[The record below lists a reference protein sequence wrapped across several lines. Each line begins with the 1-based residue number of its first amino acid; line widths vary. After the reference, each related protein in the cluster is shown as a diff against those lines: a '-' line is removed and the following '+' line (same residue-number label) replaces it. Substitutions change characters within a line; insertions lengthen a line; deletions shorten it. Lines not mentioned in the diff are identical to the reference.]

1 MTNIR
6 RLPGT
11 FVQFVMGAML
21 MAGSAFA
28 TPITVTISVYGD
40 IPSFTLE
47 TGPHATSASQF
58 NATAIN
64 AAIAAACAAGHT
76 CSALTLNQ
84 IDFTLHATNDVTVGV
99 VNSAPSTKYIASIIG
114 SEGTYLGGATSGTA
128 LLAEEQ
134 VTASDS
140 ITTDLV
146 IANPTLSVATDT
158 RRVNPKCASG
168 SATALN
174 FQNCLAV
181 APGGKTF
188 TGTAS
193 DSGSAS
199 YLSSDAN
206 WATVLSTYV
215 GSGTVGFTLDSS
227 TSTSNGTLYGA
238 SGVSNSATEH
248 FIANGLQVA
257 YTYTYDDTTTS
268 VPEPTAM
275 ALMGAAL
282 VGIGLIRRRRT
293 TR

>member
-1 MTNIR
+1 MNKIR
-6 RLPGT
+6 RVPGT
-11 FVQFVMGAML
+11 FAPIVLGAML

-28 TPITVTISVYGD
+28 TPITVTISVFGD
-40 IPSFTLE
+40 IPSFTMG
-47 TGPHATSASQF
+47 TGSSTTASQF
-58 NATAIN
+58 NAPAIN
-64 AAIAAACAAGHT
+64 AAIQAACITDGHV
-76 CSALTLNQ
+76 CSTLTLTN
-84 IDFTLHATNDVTVGV
+84 IDFTLSTTNTINVSAI
-99 VNSAPSTKYIASIIG
+99 NSSGSTQYIAPAPG
-114 SEGTYLGGATSGTA
+114 YGGTFAGGATSGTA
-128 LLAEEQ
+128 VLAKETI
-134 VTASDS
+134 TASDS
-140 ITTDLV
+140 ISSLLV
-146 IANPTLSVATDT
+146 NPTLFVATNT
-158 RRVNPKCASG
+158 SRVRGTCATG
-168 SATALN
+168 TVTAGN

-181 APGGKTF
+181 ANGGATF
-188 TGTAS
+188 SGTAS

-215 GSGTVGFTLDSS
+215 GSGTVAFTLDSS

-257 YTYTYDDTTTS
+257 YTYTYDDTTTT
-268 VPEPTAM
+268 VPEPTAI

>member
-1 MTNIR
+1 
-6 RLPGT
+6 
-11 FVQFVMGAML
+11 

-40 IPSFTLE
+40 IPSFMLE
-47 TGPHATSASQF
+47 AGPQTTSANQF

-64 AAIAAACAAGHT
+64 ASITAACAAGYT

-99 VNSAPSTKYIASIIG
+99 ENTAKSTKYIASISG

-128 LLAEEQ
+128 LLAQEQ

-158 RRVNPKCASG
+158 RRVSPKCGSG

-181 APGGKTF
+181 APGGRHF

-227 TSTSNGTLYGA
+227 TSTANGTLYGA
-238 SGVSNSATEH
+238 SGVSNSATEY
-248 FIANGLQVA
+248 FIANGLKVA
-257 YTYTYDDTTTS
+257 YTYTYDETPI
-268 VPEPTAM
+268 PEPTAM

-282 VGIGLIRRRRT
+282 VGLGLIRRRRT